1 MSETTKSSDQANTRA
16 ALARPVAARAA
27 ALLNSYWAEL
37 SLMGPVT
44 IYLCVT
50 LGLLLQTPGIVIA
63 LGLALALAYAGPRI
77 TADTMLALYR
87 AEPISPGQGVSL
99 RAAIATLSERAGLVP
114 STAVAAF
121 SAGASSRT
129 AILMTEGLL
138 RRHPLAQIVAIAA
151 HEIAHIRAGDL
162 RVFALA
168 DSVTR
173 LAQALFLTGV
183 LLAVLEAVAWLAG
196 ERVFGMLPI
205 LALLAA
211 PTLNSQLQLRLPR
224 DRDYQADG
232 LAASLLGGTAP
243 IIETAL
249 SMAPEFGSPV
259 DDLRFPV
266 PQRRSPIPSPLRAH
280 ISGVDRADRLR
291 QSPPLQLHPPLD
303 LRDEPLVS
311 LAGVGPIELRP
322 RNRWPGLWF

>member
-99 RAAIATLSERAGLVP
+99 RAAIATLSERAGLVQPPALAIVP

-266 PQRRSPIPSPLRAH
+266 PQRRSPIPSPL
-280 ISGVDRADRLR
+280 
-291 QSPPLQLHPPLD
+291 QLHPPLD